1 MNKLIQADGVVKDI
15 KPANGKTYS
24 LKELQEFVGGYIEL
38 VSLPDNLIM
47 LVNEEGYNENLPPN
61 NRVRLIFNK
70 QIVGNAVVCPRDF
83 LD

>member
-61 NRVRLIFNK
+61 NSVRLLFNK

>member
-61 NRVRLIFNK
+61 NSVRLLFNK
-70 QIVGNAVVCPRDF
+70 QIVGNAVVCHRNF